1 MRTRLFADL
10 RRCTRGRDLPARQ
23 ALQLACE
30 VLSEAGDLGL
40 AHLGVGLGRL
50 HHCPRQTLVGR
61 SQAAT
66 GGLGVGVSAKVKG
79 APADIVGEWLQTPA
93 LGSRQ
98 AMPARVDRAGHS
110 HSQDRGGH
118 SARQPHACDLIPEK
132 DTGPSSFTRWMEPG
146 SWGPADPYSEPQMVH
161 RTTRGLAVGTLALLA
176 CAGPAAATPRIST
189 SLTTADA
196 LTAQAGRL
204 TVGRYGGGAA
214 GRPIHLVT
222 VRLAGGRRSASQTAM
237 LTPRCR
243 GAIRPKLL
251 DTIRLTQILLRQ
263 RGRYVYQSPYEETV
277 PADVPEIGGL
287 KRTGTMRGSAR
298 IGSGGQA
305 AGVLRNTFT
314 LRDPGTGEVRARCD
328 TFTVRWSAR
337 VPPRSAGGGRS
348 APQWGAAYF
357 GLTGQR
363 LPSVL
368 EVGGRGRALTRARV
382 AFQIRCPGALGR
394 PVALESIGARIAKG
408 RGKRRVGAGA
418 FRDSGRETRTVSSS
432 QGQLSASLRWRLTGR
447 FGAEGVAGTW
457 GVTVTL
463 SRHDTG
469 ELVTECKPVTV
480 RWRAVG

>member
-1 MRTRLFADL
+1 
-10 RRCTRGRDLPARQ
+10 
-23 ALQLACE
+23 
-30 VLSEAGDLGL
+30 
-40 AHLGVGLGRL
+40 
-50 HHCPRQTLVGR
+50 
-61 SQAAT
+61 
-66 GGLGVGVSAKVKG
+66 
-79 APADIVGEWLQTPA
+79 
-93 LGSRQ
+93 
-98 AMPARVDRAGHS
+98 
-110 HSQDRGGH
+110 
-118 SARQPHACDLIPEK
+118 
-132 DTGPSSFTRWMEPG
+132 MEPG

-161 RTTRGLAVGTLALLA
+161 RTTRSLAIAALALLA
-176 CAGPAAATPRIST
+176 GAGPAHAAPRIST
-189 SLTTADA
+189 TLTTADA

-222 VRLAGGRRSASQTAM
+222 MRLAGGRRSASQTAM

-251 DTIRLTQILLRQ
+251 DTIRLSQITLRQ

-287 KRTGTMRGSAR
+287 KRIGTIRGSAR

-328 TFTVRWSAR
+328 TLTVRWSAR
-337 VPPRSAGGGRS
+337 VPPRRAGGGRP
-348 APQWGAAYF
+348 APQRGAAYF

-368 EVGGRGRALTRARV
+368 EVGGGGRALTRARV

-394 PVALESIGARIAKG
+394 PVALESIGARIARG
-408 RGKRRVGAGA
+408 RGKRRVGAGR
-418 FRDSGRETRTVSSS
+418 FRDSGRETRTLSSS
-432 QGQLSASLRWRLTGR
+432 QGPLSASLRWRLNGR

-457 GVTVTL
+457 RVAVVL
-463 SRHDTG
+463 SRLDTG
-469 ELVTECKPVTV
+469 AQVAECKPATV
-480 RWRAVG
+480 AWRAVG